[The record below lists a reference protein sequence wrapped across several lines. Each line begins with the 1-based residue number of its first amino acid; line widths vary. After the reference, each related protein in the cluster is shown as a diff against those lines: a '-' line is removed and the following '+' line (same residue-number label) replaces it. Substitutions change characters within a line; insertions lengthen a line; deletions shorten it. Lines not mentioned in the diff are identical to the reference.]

1 MFHDVTL
8 RGSLQTLIRKTD
20 CARAQAHCPR
30 IAEVIPQTLTNIR
43 FSATMQNLK
52 GSAIIWSHV
61 CLYSFS
67 GVIVLLEKAARK
79 LFSGESFLSK
89 PLSLLTEHILATAS
103 SCGCG
108 FCLFVHVVLWVRF
121 CYCCYSFTAFE
132 RLFHEWR
139 TGGVLSA
146 LSHRCCTLPRRKSG
160 IAHTNVKH
168 YMIQL

>member
-8 RGSLQTLIRKTD
+8 RGSLQTLIRKT
-20 CARAQAHCPR
+20 ARAQAHCPR
-30 IAEVIPQTLTNIR
+30 IAEVIPQTLKNIR

-79 LFSGESFLSK
+79 LFCGESFLSK

-103 SCGCG
+103 ACGCG

-139 TGGVLSA
+139 TGGVLCPVTQM
-146 LSHRCCTLPRRKSG
+146 LYITEKKEWDRSH
-160 IAHTNVKH
+160 
-168 YMIQL
+168 

>member
-30 IAEVIPQTLTNIR
+30 IAEVIPKTLTNIR

-79 LFSGESFLSK
+79 LFCGESFLSK

-103 SCGCG
+103 SCG

-121 CYCCYSFTAFE
+121 WYCCMFTAFE

-139 TGGVLSA
+139 TGGVFCPITQMLYITEKKEWDR
-146 LSHRCCTLPRRKSG
+146 SH
-160 IAHTNVKH
+160 
-168 YMIQL
+168 